1 MFDFEWGALL
11 GALLVFGAR
20 VGDVSL
26 GTIRNIYTIRGQRG
40 VSFALGFL
48 ESLIFITAI
57 SAVLRGEMS
66 VLRTIGYAGGYATG
80 IYVGITVEAWIASG
94 WQIVRVITREKTD
107 LAVKLREMGWAVTEV
122 AGEGRDGPT
131 PILFLVV
138 RRKKVKAVLAA
149 VTEQAANAFV
159 TIEGAGKVIN
169 GVANPIAAAA
179 LRK

>member
-1 MFDFEWGALL
+1 MGDFDWFAVL

-20 VGDVSL
+20 IGDVSL
-26 GTIRNIYTIRGQRG
+26 GTIRNIYTIRGQRR
-40 VSFALGFL
+40 VSFALGFI

-66 VLRTIGYAGGYATG
+66 LLRTIGYAGGFATG
-80 IYVGITVEAWIASG
+80 IYVGITVEGWIASG
-94 WQIVRVITREKTD
+94 WQIVRVVARGKTE
-107 LAVKLREMGWAVTEV
+107 LAATLREQGWAVTEV

-138 RRKKVKAVLAA
+138 RRKKVKHVVAA
-149 VTEQAANAFV
+149 VTAEAPSAFV

-169 GVANPIAAAA
+169 GVANPVAAAA
-179 LRK
+179 LR